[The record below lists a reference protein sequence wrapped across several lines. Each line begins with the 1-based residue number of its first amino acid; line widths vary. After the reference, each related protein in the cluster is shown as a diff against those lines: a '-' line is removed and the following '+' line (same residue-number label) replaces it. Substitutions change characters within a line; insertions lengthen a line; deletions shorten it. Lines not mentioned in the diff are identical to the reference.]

1 MALDPIYIIKKPL
14 LTEKSNEAMNEFGR
28 YTFQVDRNATKTD
41 IRSAIESL
49 YDVHVEGVQTRV
61 QKGKLKRLRYGYVR
75 ETSVKTATV
84 RIKEGEVIELF

>member
-28 YTFQVDRNATKTD
+28 YTFRVDRNATKTD
-41 IRSAIESL
+41 IRDAIESL
-49 YDVHVEGVQTRV
+49 YGVHVEGVQTRV